1 MYFEVVLASM
11 GAQNDKVVV
20 TDEQKDVFC
29 HTSGME
35 RQTVDQYCEEFL
47 KNHPKG
53 RINRSE
59 FSKFAKIALK
69 NSSKVD
75 MKEMSDHIFR
85 MYDTDQDG
93 YVTFI
98 EFMVVYNLMNN
109 GNAED
114 NLKQIFRIFDV
125 NNDGTISLEEIR
137 VLVKSIS
144 LMIENYDGVDKFK
157 ECSEKAFAEM
167 DKDNNGKVTI
177 DEFVTAIL
185 NQEQVSKFMA
195 LKVIEIFV

>member
-1 MYFEVVLASM
+1 M
-11 GAQNDKVVV
+11 GAQNGKVVV
-20 TDEQKDVFC
+20 TDEQKDAFC
-29 HTSGME
+29 LTSGME
-35 RQTVDQYCEEFL
+35 REKVDQHCEEFL
-47 KNHPKG
+47 KTHPKG
-53 RINRSE
+53 KMNRSE
-59 FSKFAKIALK
+59 FNKFSKIALK

-75 MKEMSDHIFR
+75 MKEMADHIFR

-125 NNDGTISLEEIR
+125 NNDGIISHEEIG
-137 VLVKSIS
+137 VLVKSIA
-144 LMIENYDGVDKFK
+144 LMIENHDGVDKSK
-157 ECSEKAFAEM
+157 ECSKKAFEEM
-167 DKDNNGKVTI
+167 DKDNDGKVTI
-177 DEFVTAIL
+177 DEFVSAIL
-185 NQEQVSKFMA
+185 NQERVSKFMA